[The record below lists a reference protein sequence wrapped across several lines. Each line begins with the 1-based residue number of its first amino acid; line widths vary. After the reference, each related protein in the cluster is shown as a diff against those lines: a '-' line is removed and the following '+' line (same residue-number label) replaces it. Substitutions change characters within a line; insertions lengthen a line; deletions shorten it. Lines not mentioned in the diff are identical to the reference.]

1 MTKRLA
7 ALLLGPLAVSVT
19 IALAQEGHPLTGTWS
34 GDWGPGAAKRSHI
47 TMVMAWD
54 GKTLTGTLN
63 PGPEAIDVKTI
74 SLDVTNWTI
83 RFQADGKDASGG
95 PVHVAAEGKLDDLG
109 SSHRTIAGTWQQGT
123 TKGDFKLTRN

>member
-7 ALLLGPLAVSVT
+7 AVLVGSMAVSMA

-34 GDWGPGAAKRSHI
+34 GDWGPGTAKRTHI

-54 GKTLTGTLN
+54 GKTITGTVN

-74 SLDVTNWTI
+74 SLDLTNWTI
-83 RFQADGKDASGG
+83 RFQADGKDGSGA
-95 PVHVAAEGKLDDLG
+95 PVHLAVDGKLDDLG
-109 SSHRTIAGTWQQGT
+109 SSHRTLTGTWQQGSS
-123 TKGDFKLTRN
+123 KGDFKLTRD